1 MRIYLVQHAEAKPKE
16 EDPERPLTEKGVL
29 NAKKVAEFLKGKIK
43 PSCIYHSDKLRAKQT
58 AKIFSEIL
66 GVDE

>member
-29 NAKKVAEFLKGKIK
+29 NLSLIH
-43 PSCIYHSDKLRAKQT
+43 I
-58 AKIFSEIL
+58 
-66 GVDE
+66 